1 MGNQSDLGQAQ
12 DSEPEWNVGKLEP
25 DLLARE
31 GGWVAKHSSCRTQ
44 LSEWDKVC

>member
-12 DSEPEWNVGKLEP
+12 GSEPEWNVGKL
-25 DLLARE
+25 DLLAWE

-44 LSEWDKVC
+44 